1 MGAVCLAYEHGT
13 LSQGLNSYSYAED
26 NPITKS
32 DPSGKCLEDGCII
45 EGVAAVGFVV
55 GIASQAFDDAQ
66 TGAFGQRSLGQNLA
80 TYGAAGA
87 EGAFVRAKSGGT
99 EGDRWSAI
107 DHQLNVDAVIRKLEQ
122 IQLSE
127 LEIGRSFEMRHGKSK
142 SVSLR
147 RGMPSKISATLLPY
161 GNVCSFE
168 FLVSQWGSV
177 IVCSFSLIQG
187 RRRLAISP
195 SRCPVSASN

>member
-147 RGMPSKISATLLPY
+147 RGMPPKFRQPY
-161 GNVCSFE
+161 CRAGTCAPLSF
-168 FLVSQWGSV
+168 W
-177 IVCSFSLIQG
+177 
-187 RRRLAISP
+187 
-195 SRCPVSASN
+195 